1 MDKTFQNKV
10 AIITGGGSGIG
21 QATAKMFFERGAS
34 VIVAGRDK
42 KVDNLAKE
50 LDPSGTRVLAI
61 KLDLAEESQV
71 KAMVEEAIKKFGQID
86 ILVNSAGVSGG
97 GKIDELSVEQWN
109 MINRNNGLT
118 TFLCSKYAIREMK
131 KRKYGKVVN
140 VASIAGRFRG
150 MTSGLHY
157 AYAKSGIIG
166 FTRQLGA
173 EVARFGINVNCLAP
187 SQTMT
192 PMLRSLINDD
202 IEKQLNEKIPLGYI
216 AKPEQ
221 QAEVILFLSSD
232 ASNYMAGATIDVN
245 GGQFQNITTL

>member
-1 MDKTFQNKV
+1 MQTFKNKV
-10 AIITGGGSGIG
+10 AIVTGAGSGIG
-21 QATAKMFFERGAS
+21 KATAKLFFDRGAS
-34 VIVAGRDK
+34 VVIAGRDG
-42 KVDNLAKE
+42 KVDVTAEE
-50 LDPSGTRVLAI
+50 LDPSGKRVLAI
-61 KLDLAEESQV
+61 KLDLAEEAQV
-71 KAMVEEAIKKFGQID
+71 KAMVEETVKKFGQVD

-97 GKIDELSVEQWN
+97 GNIDELTVEKWE

-118 TFLCSKYAIREMK
+118 TFLCCKYVIAEMK

-202 IEKQLNEKIPLGYI
+202 IERQLNEKIPLGYI

-232 ASNYMAGATIDVN
+232 ASSYMAGAIVDVN
-245 GGQFQNITTL
+245 GGQF

>member
-1 MDKTFQNKV
+1 MGQPQTFKGKV
-10 AIITGGGSGIG
+10 AIVTGGGSGIG
-21 QATAKMFFERGAS
+21 KACVDLFLKRGAS
-34 VIVAGRDK
+34 VVIAGRGEKIDET
-42 KVDNLAKE
+42 AKE
-50 LDPSGTRVLAI
+50 LDPSGEHVLPV
-61 KLDLAEESQV
+61 KLDLTQEKEV
-71 KAMVEEAIKKFGQID
+71 KAMVAEVIKKFGQVD
-86 ILVNSAGVSGG
+86 ILVNSAGTSGG
-97 GKIDELSVEQWN
+97 GKIDELTVEKWEL
-109 MINRNNGLT
+109 INRNNGLA
-118 TFLCSKYAIREMK
+118 TFLCCKYVIAEMK

-140 VASIAGRFRG
+140 VSSIAGRFRG

-202 IEKQLNEKIPLGYI
+202 IERQLNEKIPLGYI

-232 ASNYMAGATIDVN
+232 ASNYMAGAIVDVN
-245 GGQFQNITTL
+245 GGQF

>member
-1 MDKTFQNKV
+1 MEQPQTFSGKV
-10 AIITGGGSGIG
+10 AIVTGGGSGIG
-21 QATAKMFFERGAS
+21 KACAELLFKRGAS
-34 VIVAGRDK
+34 VVIAGRDE
-42 KVDNLAKE
+42 KVDRVAADI
-50 LDPSGTRVLAI
+50 DPSGARVLSI
-61 KLDLAEESQV
+61 QVDLGEEEEV
-71 KAMVEEAIKKFGQID
+71 KKMVEETIKKFGQVD
-86 ILVNSAGVSGG
+86 ILINSAGVSAG
-97 GKIDELSVEQWN
+97 GKIDEISLKDWE
-109 MINRNNGLT
+109 MINRNNGLA
-118 TFLCSKYAIREMK
+118 TFLCCKYAIAEMK

-140 VASIAGRFRG
+140 ISSIAGRFRG

-173 EVARFGINVNCLAP
+173 EVARFGINVNVVAP

-221 QAEVILFLSSD
+221 QAEVILFLCSD
-232 ASNYMAGATIDVN
+232 ASNYMVGATVDVN
-245 GGQFQNITTL
+245 GGQF

>member
-1 MDKTFQNKV
+1 MNNKDELKTFEGKV
-10 AIITGGGSGIG
+10 AIVTGAGSGIG
-21 QATAKMFFERGAS
+21 KTTATLFFKRGAKV
-34 VIVAGRDK
+34 VIAGRDQ
-42 KVDNLAKE
+42 KVDETAKE
-50 LDPSGTRVLAI
+50 LDPTGECVLPI
-61 KLDLAEESQV
+61 RLDLAEEAEV
-71 KAMVEEAIKKFGQID
+71 KRMVEETIKKFGQVD
-86 ILVNSAGVSGG
+86 ILVNTAGVSGG
-97 GKIDELSVEQWN
+97 GKIDELTVEQWD

-118 TFLCSKYAIREMK
+118 TFLCCKYAIAEMK

-140 VASIAGRFRG
+140 VSSIAGRFRG

-173 EVARFGINVNCLAP
+173 EVAKFGINVNVIAP

-202 IEKQLNEKIPLGYI
+202 IESQLNEKIPLGYI

-232 ASNYMAGATIDVN
+232 AASYMVGATVDVN
-245 GGQFQNITTL
+245 GGQF